1 MKIEFK
7 KITKKDFKNLNE
19 KDETLPYNFD
29 EYSLELNDLLYE
41 IPSIGK
47 GIDYSTRDSEQ
58 VVVGSSAGAQNE
70 KNMVDLSQALYH
82 TSVLDESLLDISA
95 QSYLDES
102 SMSFQGQNENDRTV
116 LEILN
121 SNENTGENQIVD
133 LWSKNK
139 KEGGVE
145 KSPGNGSLSSNSP
158 TSTSP
163 LGSKRKVKKYAIEP
177 DAKCVKS
184 FDEIKSKLAH
194 SVRNF
199 SEFD

>member
-1 MKIEFK
+1 
-7 KITKKDFKNLNE
+7 
-19 KDETLPYNFD
+19 LPYNFD
-29 EYSLELNDLLYE
+29 ENSLELNDLLYE

-47 GIDYSTRDSEQ
+47 GIDYSARDSEQ
-58 VVVGSSAGAQNE
+58 VVVGSLGPSE

-102 SMSFQGQNENDRTV
+102 SMSFQGPNENDRTV

-121 SNENTGENQIVD
+121 SNEGNVDNEIVD

-145 KSPGNGSLSSNSP
+145 GSSVNGSPSSASP
-158 TSTSP
+158 T
-163 LGSKRKVKKYAIEP
+163 GSKRKVKKYAIEP

-194 SVRNF
+194 SVKQF
-199 SEFD
+199 SMILNMKKISYFKIWLFF